1 MPVVSRN
8 YSDIDERK
16 GKNMKNIL
24 LLIDIIQLK
33 DGYYSCTRAIL
44 KPTAISP
51 GNKAPGEDYKRRPC
65 AVAWKS
71 LLFVGKPLVR
81 V

>member
-1 MPVVSRN
+1 MK
-8 YSDIDERK
+8 ERE
-16 GKNMKNIL
+16 KNMKNIL

-44 KPTAISP
+44 TPTAISP
-51 GNKAPGEDYKRRPC
+51 GNKAPGEGYKRRPC